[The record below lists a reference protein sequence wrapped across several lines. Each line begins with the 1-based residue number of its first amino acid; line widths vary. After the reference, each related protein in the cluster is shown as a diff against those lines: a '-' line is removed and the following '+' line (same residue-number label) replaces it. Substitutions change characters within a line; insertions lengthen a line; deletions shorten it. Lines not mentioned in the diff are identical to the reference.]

1 MPIDQNGVWY
11 PSVSKRQA
19 ELLAESSHLI
29 VDVEGPRKSSKTVGA
44 CHRLARHLWECPNA
58 RAAMAGRT
66 LTDNFDGGTW
76 QLMCEQIIPEWIE
89 SGIGMKWHKEP
100 KISQLTHK
108 MECAVTNAHGGVSR
122 LQLDSLKNEREVE
135 RIYKGRMYSAI
146 YMTEA
151 ANFKRR
157 ASFEIMLQCLRGFGE
172 DWKNHFI
179 FLIDTNPAEEG
190 QSHWIYQ
197 LFHVFRRMT
206 RKEIEEAFP
215 HTVEAMIAL
224 RDKLAIYRFAVADN
238 IWMSESDK
246 QELEAQFMLSGADV
260 YARHWLGEWKSSA
273 ADSAFAR
280 VWRPEIHVCGDMA
293 TVADPNPAILIP
305 PGDCVT
311 LYTGWDL
318 GDIHNAIVIAEK
330 TMEGK
335 PNEEQPVFKIIDEL
349 VMIDTPIKLEDLT
362 LEFMDLM
369 RWWEEEIG
377 HPVKWVHWAD
387 SSAMSGFQ
395 SISASNEAKEVFR
408 ASDQAIELV
417 GVTKG
422 PNSVVK
428 RLQLTRRLLFANRLF
443 ISARCEQLIQTMT
456 MLKTNAQGSLKRTG
470 DPLRHAFDA
479 MSYLIA
485 MEAWSELVLDIEH
498 RLAKPGN
505 PIIHT

>member
-1 MPIDQNGVWY
+1 MPIDAKGQWF
-11 PSVSKRQA
+11 PSVSKKQA

-29 VDVEGPRKSSKTVGA
+29 VDVEGPRKSSKTFGA

-66 LTDNFDGGTW
+66 LTDNYDGGTW
-76 QLMCEQIIPEWIE
+76 QLMVEHILPEWID
-89 SGIGMKWHKEP
+89 SGIGMKWHTPP
-100 KISQLTHK
+100 KLSSLTHK
-108 MECAVTNAHGGVSR
+108 MECAITNAHGGVSR

-135 RIYKGRMYSAI
+135 RIYKGRYYSCI
-146 YMTEA
+146 YLTEA

-157 ASFEIMLQCLRGFGE
+157 ASFEIMMQCLRGY
-172 DWKNHFI
+172 DDSWKPHFL

-206 RKEIEEAFP
+206 RKQIEEQFP
-215 HTVEAMIAL
+215 NTVEAMIAL
-224 RDKLAIYRFAVADN
+224 RDKLAIYRFAVSDN
-238 IWMSESDK
+238 PWLTDTEK
-246 QELEAQFMLSGADV
+246 QELQAQFMLSGPDV

-273 ADSAFAR
+273 SDTAFAR
-280 VWRPEIHVCGDMA
+280 VWRPEIHVQGDMA
-293 TVADPNPAILIP
+293 TVADPNPAILMP
-305 PGDCVT
+305 EDDCIT

-330 TMEGK
+330 VMAGK
-335 PNEEQPVFKIIDEL
+335 PGEEQPVFKILDEL
-349 VMIDTPIKLEDLT
+349 IMIDTPIKLEDLT

-369 RWWEEEIG
+369 AYWEKVIG
-377 HPVKWVHWAD
+377 RKVNWVHWSD

-408 ASDQAIELV
+408 ASDQAIELQ

-428 RLQLTRRLLFANRLF
+428 RIQLTRRLLFANRLF
-443 ISARCEQLIQTMT
+443 ISSRCEQLIQTMT
-456 MLKTNAQGSLKRTG
+456 MLKTNAQGSLKRSG

-485 MEAWSELVLDIEH
+485 MEAWSELVNDIEM